1 MRRSPL
7 LSPFLL
13 STSLSFFASACDMGT
28 SSTTPTKASDV
39 IATDDSWERVGPI
52 PVEAHGRLAVVG
64 KQLVDQNGDAV
75 QLKGVSSMWLNWET
89 DGYAE
94 SAQAL
99 VWMRDHWNLS
109 VIRAAMGVAPSG
121 AYLTNPEKAL
131 QQVDAIVE
139 NAIAAGVYVLI
150 DWHDHDALIHQEQ
163 SVAFF
168 SAVAQ
173 KYADVPNVI
182 YEPFNEPLAVD
193 WSTALKPYHEA
204 VVAAIR
210 ASDPDNVIVL
220 GTPAWSQ
227 GVDIA
232 ARDPLDGTNL
242 MYTLHFYSCTHTGW
256 LRSRAQTALNAGLA
270 LFVTEWGATD
280 ADGGLD
286 GDVCL
291 DEAGLWLDFLETN
304 QIGWTAWKLD
314 NCPVD
319 STCLLQPEAPLHGGW
334 TSEYLHGHALFVRDA
349 LRR

>member
-1 MRRSPL
+1 MRLSLPFTPL
-7 LSPFLL
+7 LFF
-13 STSLSFFASACDMGT
+13 TSLSLFVSACDVGT
-28 SSTTPTKASDV
+28 SSSVVPKSNDV
-39 IATDDSWERVGPI
+39 TATDDSWERQGPT
-52 PVEAHGRLAVVG
+52 PVEAHGQLSVVG

-94 SAQAL
+94 NAEAL
-99 VWMRDHWNLS
+99 LWMRDHWNLS
-109 VIRAAMGVAPSG
+109 VIRAAMGVAPAG
-121 AYLTNPEKAL
+121 AYLTSPDSTLA
-131 QQVDAIVE
+131 QVDAIVQ

-150 DWHDHDALIHQEQ
+150 DWHDHDALTHQDKAVE
-163 SVAFF
+163 FF
-168 SAVAQ
+168 SAIAQ

-210 ASDPDNVIVL
+210 AADPDNVIVL
-220 GTPAWSQ
+220 GTPSWSQ
-227 GVDIA
+227 GVDLA
-232 ARDPLDGTNL
+232 AREPLDGVNL
-242 MYTLHFYSCTHTGW
+242 MYTLHFYSCTHTAW

-286 GDVCL
+286 GLVCL
-291 DEAGLWLDFLETN
+291 DEAKLWLDFLATN
-304 QIGWTAWKLD
+304 QIGWSAWKLD
-314 NCPVD
+314 NCAVD
-319 STCLLQPEAPLHGGW
+319 STCLLKPNAPVNGGW
-334 TSEYLHGHALFVRDA
+334 TTEYLHGHAGFVRDE